1 MGYRNAKDI
10 FPENLLKQIQKYVS
24 GETIYVPA
32 GVEKKDW
39 GETSGYQS
47 YIRERNAGIKEAFQ
61 GGKSIDELAE
71 QYALSYDTIKRIV
84 YSKKEAAMLK
94 YSATLTSAL
103 EYSKAEKTDAWV
115 HLYLNEEGRNIPFS
129 DGLKLF
135 DRYFISPAQF
145 PLSFFQRCA
154 GPEETMKYRI
164 DEGWWSHKIEALTKV
179 IEAGTEMP
187 PIIVHYV
194 DGEFEL
200 NDGNHRHKVY
210 ENLGVD
216 KVWAIVWITEETEY
230 NDFMSKYGEYVKD
243 CTVVRR

>member
-1 MGYRNAKDI
+1 
-10 FPENLLKQIQKYVS
+10 
-24 GETIYVPA
+24 
-32 GVEKKDW
+32 
-39 GETSGYQS
+39 
-47 YIRERNAGIKEAFQ
+47 
-61 GGKSIDELAE
+61 
-71 QYALSYDTIKRIV
+71 
-84 YSKKEAAMLK
+84 
-94 YSATLTSAL
+94 
-103 EYSKAEKTDAWV
+103 
-115 HLYLNEEGRNIPFS
+115 
-129 DGLKLF
+129 
-135 DRYFISPAQF
+135 
-145 PLSFFQRCA
+145 
-154 GPEETMKYRI
+154 MKYRI
-164 DEGWWSHKIEALTKV
+164 DEGWWNHKIEALTKV